1 MRVCQFRHFG
11 NEVRQ
16 RTSRRGDGNYSVI
29 LNDDVAWL
37 QTAGPKN
44 PKKSNY

>member
-16 RTSRRGDGNYSVI
+16 RTSQRGDGNYPVI
-29 LNDDVAWL
+29 LNDDAASL
-37 QTAGPKN
+37 QTVTLKAPK
-44 PKKSNY
+44 SSR